1 MNDKKPLIKLE
12 NINKIYENEGV
23 KTHVLKN
30 INLEIYPGEF
40 VAIMGPS
47 GSGKTTLMNIMGL
60 LDRPTSGKYYLKGKE
75 VSKLSDNEL
84 SKLRNENIGFVFQ
97 AFFLI
102 PYLNVL
108 DNVLLPMLYSSKK
121 LPFEK
126 RALELLEKLGLKDR
140 INFKPNQLSGGQK
153 QRVAIARALLNDPEI
168 ILADEPTGQ
177 LDSKSSKAVMEIFK
191 KLNKEG
197 KTIIL
202 VTHDPFTASYAKRKI
217 YLKDGKIVDSL

>member
-1 MNDKKPLIKLE
+1 MKPLIKLE
-12 NINKIYENEGV
+12 NVNKIYKSGKME
-23 KTHVLKN
+23 THVLKN

-47 GSGKTTLMNIMGL
+47 GSGKTTLMNILGL
-60 LDRPTSGKYYLKGKE
+60 LDRPSSGKYYLNGVE
-75 VSKLSDNEL
+75 VSLLDDNEI
-84 SKLRNENIGFVFQ
+84 SKLRNEYIGFVFQ
-97 AFFLI
+97 AFYLI

-126 RALELLEKLGLKDR
+126 RAKELLEKLGMKDR
-140 INFKPNQLSGGQK
+140 MYFKPNQLSGGQK
-153 QRVAIARALLNDPEI
+153 QRVAIARALLNDPFI

-177 LDSKSSKAVMEIFK
+177 LDSKTSKAVMEIFK
-191 KLNKEG
+191 NLNKEG

-202 VTHDPFTASYAKRKI
+202 VTHDPFVADYAKRKI
-217 YLKDGKIVDSL
+217 YLKDGKIVDKL

>member
-1 MNDKKPLIKLE
+1 MKPLIKLE
-12 NINKIYENEGV
+12 SVNKIYKSGKIE
-23 KTHVLKN
+23 THVLKD

-47 GSGKTTLMNIMGL
+47 GSGKTTLMNILGL
-60 LDRPTSGKYYLKGKE
+60 LDKPSSGKYYLNGIE
-75 VSKLSDNEL
+75 VSLLDDNEI
-84 SKLRNENIGFVFQ
+84 SKLRNEYIGFVFQ
-97 AFFLI
+97 AFYLI
-102 PYLNVL
+102 PYLNVF

-126 RALELLEKLGLKDR
+126 RAKDLLEKLGMKDR
-140 INFKPNQLSGGQK
+140 MHFKPNQLSGGQK
-153 QRVAIARALLNDPEI
+153 QRVAIARALLNDPSI

-191 KLNKEG
+191 NLNKEG

-202 VTHDPFTASYAKRKI
+202 VTHDPSVADYAKRKI
-217 YLKDGKIVDSL
+217 YLKDGKIVDKL

>member
-1 MNDKKPLIKLE
+1 MKPLIKLE
-12 NINKIYENEGV
+12 NVNKIYKSGKME
-23 KTHVLKN
+23 THVLKN

-47 GSGKTTLMNIMGL
+47 GSGKTTLMNILGL
-60 LDRPTSGKYYLKGKE
+60 LDRPSSGKYYLNEVE
-75 VSKLSDNEL
+75 VSFLNDNEI
-84 SKLRNENIGFVFQ
+84 SKLRNEYIGFVFQ
-97 AFFLI
+97 AFYLI

-126 RALELLEKLGLKDR
+126 RAKELLEKLGMKDR
-140 INFKPNQLSGGQK
+140 MYFKPNQLSGGQK
-153 QRVAIARALLNDPEI
+153 QRVAIARALLNDPFI

-177 LDSKSSKAVMEIFK
+177 LDSKTSKAVMEIFK
-191 KLNKEG
+191 NLNKEG

-202 VTHDPFTASYAKRKI
+202 VTHDPSVADYAKRKI
-217 YLKDGKIVDSL
+217 YLKDGKIVDKL